1 VLQEYHTFNEGWTE
15 MAVGGANLG
24 GEFERRFYQFA
35 DIAIRLAHAE
45 PAERAA
51 ALQEVYG
58 RHIGYV
64 LSLLAGM
71 AQDGDFAGWTDEKP
85 SQNLEQ
91 QILNRAKQHL
101 AERQAKQVYR

>member
-1 VLQEYHTFNEGWTE
+1 
-15 MAVGGANLG
+15 MAVGGTNLG

-45 PAERAA
+45 PAERSA
-51 ALQEVYG
+51 ALQAVYG

-71 AQDGDFAGWTDEKP
+71 AGEGDFGGWADERP

-101 AERQAKQVYR
+101 AEKQAKQIYR